1 MGISMTT
8 ASYAYYPGCT
18 LHATAKEYDASAR
31 AVCEKMGIGLEELKD
46 WTCCGASSA
55 HTTNEMLA
63 IALPARD
70 LLAAEKMGK
79 PIAVACALCFNRL
92 KVTEHELASDKS
104 KLETVRSLVG
114 SDYANTA
121 EVVHLL
127 QILYDRRSSIAVSRP
142 LKGLKVASYY
152 GCMLVRPHEITQFDD
167 PEDPQMMDKL
177 MVALGAQA
185 LEWDFKTAC
194 CGASLPLTRRDIL
207 LKLSHRILAQAQQF
221 GADCLAVACP
231 MCQFNLDMYQQAI
244 NKEYGEKINLPIL
257 YFTQLAGLAMG
268 LSLTQLHLDKHIVD
282 PVPVLR
288 KKGLA

>member
-1 MGISMTT
+1 MSTN
-8 ASYAYYPGCT
+8 SYAYYPGCT
-18 LHATAKEYDASAR
+18 LHATAKEYDVSAR
-31 AVCEKMGIGLEELKD
+31 AVCEKMGITLEELKD

-55 HTTNEMLA
+55 HTTNESLA

-70 LLAAEKMGK
+70 LHTAEKMGK
-79 PIAVACALCFNRL
+79 PLAVACALCFNRL
-92 KVTEHELASDKS
+92 KVTEHELAADKA
-104 KLETVRSLVG
+104 KMDAVKALVG

-121 EVVHLL
+121 EVIHLL
-127 QILYDRRSSIAVSRP
+127 QILYDRRKTMVISKP

-152 GCMLVRPHEITQFDD
+152 GCMLVRPYEITKFDD
-167 PEDPQMMDKL
+167 PENPQMMDKL
-177 MVALGAQA
+177 MATLGAEP

-207 LKLSHRILAQAQQF
+207 LKLSHRILAQAQQL

-244 NKEYGEKINLPIL
+244 NQKFGTKINLPIL

-268 LSLTQLHLDKHIVD
+268 LSPNALDLDKHVID
-282 PVPVLR
+282 PIPALG
-288 KKGLA
+288 KKGLV

>member
-1 MGISMTT
+1 MSTN
-8 ASYAYYPGCT
+8 AYAYYPGCT
-18 LHATAKEYDASAR
+18 LHATAKEYDVSAR
-31 AVCEKMGIGLEELKD
+31 AVCDKMGIGLEELKD

-70 LLAAEKMGK
+70 LRSAEKLGK
-79 PIAVACALCFNRL
+79 PLAVACALCFNRL
-92 KVTEHELASDKS
+92 KVTEHELAADKA
-104 KLETVRSLVG
+104 KLEAVKALVG
-114 SDYANTA
+114 SDYGNTA

-127 QILYDRRSSIAVSRP
+127 QILYDRRKAMAVSKP

-152 GCMLVRPHEITQFDD
+152 GCMLVRPYEITKFDD
-167 PEDPQMMDKL
+167 PENPQMMDKL
-177 MVALGAQA
+177 MVTLGAQA

-207 LKLSHRILAQAQQF
+207 LKLSHRLLAQAQQL

-244 NKEYGEKINLPIL
+244 NQEFGEKINLPIL
-257 YFTQLAGLAMG
+257 YFTQLAGVAMG
-268 LSLTQLHLDKHIVD
+268 LSPRQLHMDKHVID
-282 PVPVLR
+282 PLPMLG

>member
-1 MGISMTT
+1 MSTD
-8 ASYAYYPGCT
+8 AYAYYPGCT
-18 LHATAKEYDASAR
+18 LHATAKEYDVSAR
-31 AVCEKMGIGLEELKD
+31 AVCEKMGIALEELKD

-55 HTTNEMLA
+55 HTTNEALA

-70 LLAAEKMGK
+70 LRTAEKMGK
-79 PIAVACALCFNRL
+79 PLAVACALCFNRL
-92 KVTEHELASDKS
+92 KVTEHELAADKS
-104 KLETVRSLVG
+104 KLESVKALVG
-114 SDYANTA
+114 GDYANTA

-127 QILYDRRSSIAVSRP
+127 QILYDRRKTMAVSKP

-152 GCMLVRPHEITQFDD
+152 GCMLVRPYEITKFDD

-177 MVALGAQA
+177 MATLGAQP

-207 LKLSHRILAQAQQF
+207 LKLSHRILAQAQQL

-244 NKEYGEKINLPIL
+244 NREFGAKINQPIL
-257 YFTQLAGLAMG
+257 YFTQLAGVAMG
-268 LSLTQLHLDKHIVD
+268 LSPHQLHMDKHIID
-282 PVPVLR
+282 PLPML
-288 KKGLA
+288 KNKGLA